1 MMSPPRGHR
10 VSLCGRGP
18 RTLVSAKETSSNE
31 GPQPHSRGSE
41 KPTAPSARKT
51 GRRERPH
58 MSQALTQCQLLSSR
72 LSFKKGLAGNS
83 GEPLSGFFWGVTIL
97 STTETC
103 ARSSHGTVSCSIIRL
118 LAQGCCCRQVAAPGV
133 VHTEVFWTAK
143 MTRLLWTQPCHCP
156 LCLLAHHSL
165 QGERVWETGQVSS
178 FSLNTA
184 HEHCSLLPA
193 SVLTLSPACPSG
205 LPNLMQH
212 PALPMGRQA
221 TSRTIPQLHLPD
233 AMLLA
238 LTGWKLLEAQGNVA
252 GTHVRLR
259 NTRAPPP

>member
-1 MMSPPRGHR
+1 MSPPRGHR

-165 QGERVWETGQVSS
+165 QGERVWETEQVSS
-178 FSLNTA
+178 LSLNSPRA
-184 HEHCSLLPA
+184 LFSPPSFSPYPLPSLSFRTPQ
-193 SVLTLSPACPSG
+193 P
-205 LPNLMQH
+205 H
-212 PALPMGRQA
+212 A
-221 TSRTIPQLHLPD
+221 TSSFAHGETSHQPD
-233 AMLLA
+233 
-238 LTGWKLLEAQGNVA
+238 
-252 GTHVRLR
+252 HPP
-259 NTRAPPP
+259 APFA